1 MVPSMINKGKLAEI
15 QSSTAAAE
23 CCKYSVEM
31 SVEWQVLFFSAWQL
45 NLRYLPT
52 GWQNNLINKPL
63 QTDIFD

>member
-31 SVEWQVLFFSAWQL
+31 SVEWQVLFFFCMAAEPEVSAHRMAEQ
-45 NLRYLPT
+45 
-52 GWQNNLINKPL
+52 
-63 QTDIFD
+63 FD